1 MKKSDIL
8 TPIGFLFVLAV
19 LFFGIAQDKAGIGA
33 FIDMPSF
40 VITVGGSF
48 AAVLIT
54 FSLDDLKQIPGSI
67 KVAMQINRTNKV
79 DLVSQFKELSR
90 KARKDGLLSIE
101 DDVEEIENEF
111 MKNGL
116 ELVID
121 GLDIESIEEILE
133 NQINIFES
141 KYENSSKIFKL
152 WGSFA
157 PAMGMVGTLIGLIQ
171 MLAGGLND
179 ATTISSGMAKAL
191 ITTFYGTILAN
202 TILNPIGY
210 NIQNKCEKDVQL
222 MEMMVCGIG
231 SLQNGE
237 SSRVIEE
244 KLLTYLSDSEKKNY
258 FTREVDDSEVDGDV
272 A

>member
-1 MKKSDIL
+1 MKKPDIL

-19 LFFGIAQDKAGIGA
+19 LFFGIVQDKSGVAA

-48 AAVLIT
+48 AAILIT
-54 FSLDDLKQIPGSI
+54 FSLEDLKQVPESI
-67 KVAMQINRTNKV
+67 KVAMQMNRTNKV

-90 KARKDGLLSIE
+90 KVRKDGLLSIE
-101 DDVEEIENEF
+101 DNVEEIENQF

-116 ELVID
+116 QLVID
-121 GLDIESIEEILE
+121 GIDIDSIQEILE

-171 MLAGGLND
+171 MLAGGLDD
-179 ATTISSGMAKAL
+179 ATAISAGMAKAL
-191 ITTFYGTILAN
+191 ITTFYGSIIAN

-210 NIQNKCEKDVQL
+210 NIQNKCEKEVQL
-222 MEMMVCGIG
+222 MEMMICGIR
-231 SLQNGE
+231 SIQNGE
-237 SSRVIEE
+237 SSRIIEE